1 MGPIVH
7 VGELQVMFGAYRYDR
22 FALARTGVGV
32 ALGALLLASCSGG
45 GASSSAPQAQAF
57 ERGTVA
63 MTFPA
68 AATSAT
74 SSSASRKRPQFLS
87 PSTASVSIAVTGVAA
102 SVIASVA
109 ANSPNCTAAGAGRTC
124 TVTVSA
130 PVGSSLFTVKLYDG
144 ANATGNLLGTG
155 TGTATVASGSP
166 FTVAIGVTGVAGS
179 IAITATQAT
188 FVPGTA
194 ATTPLKVALDDAD
207 GNVITGTYASP
218 VTLTDS
224 DTTGAF
230 TLSATSVT
238 SSTQVVTLKY
248 NGSGAVTG
256 ATISADAAGVAAG
269 SVTAQTVAVS
279 GTPPITGHLYVND
292 DTYGLLKFTFPLTS
306 ASVPT
311 ILENAPQNVWLA
323 FDPRG
328 NAFIDQ
334 FFGNVEEFA
343 TPYTGTPIATYGGA
357 AAGDP
362 YGLAVDANENV
373 FVAEAQANIV
383 IELSSITGT
392 VVNTISAPGPYA
404 LALDASGKLYIGT
417 SNGVTVYAPPYNGT
431 SLQTIEPGD
440 PVQGIAFD
448 SKGDIFVGG
457 NNKIVV
463 LAPPYGVTN
472 TIATITTGLGTP
484 LGLAVDSAGNVYAPN
499 YGIGTITAYAPP
511 YTGGPFATIR
521 ESLPDA
527 DAIGP

>member
-1 MGPIVH
+1 MGEGRR
-7 VGELQVMFGAYRYDR
+7 VGELRVMFGAYRYVC
-22 FALARTGVGV
+22 FAISRTAVGV
-32 ALGALLLASCSGG
+32 VLGALLLASCSGG
-45 GASSSAPQAQAF
+45 GASSGGVQAQAF

-63 MTFPA
+63 MTFPPVV
-68 AATSAT
+68 TS

-102 SVIASVA
+102 PVIASVA
-109 ANSPNCTAAGAGRTC
+109 ANSPNCTAVGAGRAC

-130 PVGSSLFTVKLYDG
+130 PVGSSIFTVKLYDG

-155 TGTATVASGSP
+155 TGTATVTSGSP

-179 IAITATQAT
+179 IDITATQAT

-194 ATTPLKVALDDAD
+194 ATTPLTVTLHDAD
-207 GNVITGTYASP
+207 GNVITGTYATP

-238 SSTQVVTLKY
+238 SSTQTVTLKY

-292 DTYGLLKFTFPLTS
+292 DTYGLLKFNFPLTN

-334 FFGNVEEFA
+334 YFGSVEEFA
-343 TPYTGTPIATYGGA
+343 TPYTGAPIASYAGA
-357 AAGDP
+357 GSGDP

-373 FVAEAQANIV
+373 FVAEAEANIV

-392 VVNTISAPGPYA
+392 VVNTISAPSPYA

-440 PVQGIAFD
+440 GVQGIAFD
-448 SKGDIFVGG
+448 SRGDIFVGG
-457 NNKIVV
+457 DNKIVV

-511 YTGGPFATIR
+511 YTAGPFATIT